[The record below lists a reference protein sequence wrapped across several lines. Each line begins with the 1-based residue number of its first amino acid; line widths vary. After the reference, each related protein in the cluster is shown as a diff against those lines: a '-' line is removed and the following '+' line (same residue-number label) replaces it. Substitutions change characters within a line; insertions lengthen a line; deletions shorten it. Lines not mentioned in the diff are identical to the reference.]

1 VSVLVG
7 LEGDLM
13 RTLQSVKKGIAML
26 DQRRAEYQAEP
37 DEGAGEDEAGEE
49 EDAGEPAAR

>member
-1 VSVLVG
+1 MSVLVG

>member
-1 VSVLVG
+1 VLVG

-26 DQRRAEYQAEP
+26 DQRRAEFQAAP
-37 DEGAGEDEAGEE
+37 DDGSDDDEAGEE
-49 EDAGEPAAR
+49 EGAGEPAVR